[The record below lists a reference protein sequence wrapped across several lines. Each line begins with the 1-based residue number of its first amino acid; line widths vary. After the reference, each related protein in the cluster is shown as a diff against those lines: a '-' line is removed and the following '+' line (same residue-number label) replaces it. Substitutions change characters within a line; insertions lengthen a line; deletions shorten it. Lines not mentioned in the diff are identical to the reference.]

1 MKKQGSVM
9 TAGDPVKDSMAHLAD
24 VSQEVNNNSS
34 VNPDDQSDAPASA
47 GALKYSLRARS
58 IKKRIETEHRQVEP
72 KVRQPRPKAR
82 PPPLSK
88 YRRKTANAR
97 ERDRMK
103 DINAA
108 FEMLERSI
116 PDLSLRTH
124 AEKVTKITVLRL
136 AINYIKTMT
145 ALLDSDAENSVCDS
159 PGGPSSVGSSPSS
172 VSTASSGSDW
182 GASSD
187 LPDPLDNIEGL
198 TDFQLPAGLD
208 LLSDMLDLRSD
219 SDGLDFSC
227 SDFSDLP
234 SP

>member
-1 MKKQGSVM
+1 M
-9 TAGDPVKDSMAHLAD
+9 TAGDPASEAAARLAD
-24 VSQEVNNNSS
+24 VSHEVNNNSALKMDEK
-34 VNPDDQSDAPASA
+34 VDEPASA
-47 GALKYSLRARS
+47 GAVKYSLRARS

-72 KVRQPRPKAR
+72 KVRQPRAKAR

-103 DINAA
+103 DINTA
-108 FEMLERSI
+108 FDLLEQSL
-116 PDLSLRTH
+116 PDPALHTQ

-136 AINYIKTMT
+136 AIDYIKAMSE
-145 ALLDSDAENSVCDS
+145 LLDSDAESGADS
-159 PGGPSSVGSSPSS
+159 PGRVADSPASVGSSPSS
-172 VSTASSGSDW
+172 VSTSSSV
-182 GASSD
+182 SSEWAAGE
-187 LPDPLDNIEGL
+187 LPYPLDNIEVL

-208 LLSDMLDLRSD
+208 LLLDLKSD

-227 SDFSDLP
+227 SDFSDF

>member
-1 MKKQGSVM
+1 M
-9 TAGDPVKDSMAHLAD
+9 TAGDAAADSVARLAD
-24 VSQEVNNNSS
+24 VSHEVNNNTALKT
-34 VNPDDQSDAPASA
+34 DEQSDSAVSA

-103 DINAA
+103 DINSA
-108 FEMLERSI
+108 FELLERSI

-136 AINYIKTMT
+136 AINYIKAMT
-145 ALLDSDAENSVCDS
+145 AMLDSDAESAACDS
-159 PGGPSSVGSSPSS
+159 PCGPSSVGSSPSS
-172 VSTASSGSDW
+172 GSSEWSSG
-182 GASSD
+182 SD

-198 TDFQLPAGLD
+198 TDFQLPGGID
-208 LLSDMLDLRSD
+208 MLSDMLDLKND
-219 SDGLDFSC
+219 SDGIDFSC

>member
-1 MKKQGSVM
+1 M
-9 TAGDPVKDSMAHLAD
+9 TAGDPATDSVARLAD
-24 VSQEVNNNSS
+24 VSHEVNNNSALK
-34 VNPDDQSDAPASA
+34 PDEKSDVPASA

-72 KVRQPRPKAR
+72 KVRQPRQKAR

-103 DINAA
+103 DINTA

-116 PDLSLRTH
+116 PDLSLRTQ

-136 AINYIKTMT
+136 AINYIKAMT
-145 ALLDSDAENSVCDS
+145 ALLDSDAESVAS
-159 PGGPSSVGSSPSS
+159 PSSVGSSPGS
-172 VSTASSGSDW
+172 VSTCTTSASEW
-182 GASSD
+182 SSPGE
-187 LPDPLDNIEGL
+187 LPDPLDNLEGL
-198 TDFQLPAGLD
+198 TDFQLPGGLD

>member
-1 MKKQGSVM
+1 MRRELETM
-9 TAGDPVKDSMAHLAD
+9 TAGDAATDSLARLAD
-24 VSQEVNNNSS
+24 VSHEVNNNTAAKTDDK
-34 VNPDDQSDAPASA
+34 PDPAANA

-103 DINAA
+103 DINTA

-136 AINYIKTMT
+136 AISYIKAMT
-145 ALLDSDAENSVCDS
+145 ALLDSDAESAPCDS

-172 VSTASSGSDW
+172 VSTGSEWSSAGE
-182 GASSD
+182 
-187 LPDPLDNIEGL
+187 LPDPLDTIEGL
-198 TDFQLPAGLD
+198 TDFQLPGGGID
-208 LLSDMLDLRSD
+208 MLSDMLDLRSD